1 MIRKINNQPYKIQTL
16 VNEKGQRDI
25 KLTIMIERDLKN
37 FVQPTAKIIPID
49 EYRKRNSQ

>member
-1 MIRKINNQPYKIQTL
+1 MIRKINEQPYKIQTL
-16 VNEKGQRDI
+16 VDENGQRNI

>member
-1 MIRKINNQPYKIQTL
+1 MIRKINNQPYKIETL
-16 VNEKGQRDI
+16 VHEKEQRDI
-25 KLTIMIERDLKN
+25 KLTMMIERDIKN